1 MGTRTHSIN
10 VEYERKKDMMT
21 LDQAID
27 HALEAGMNDGECGAE
42 HSQLAEWLT
51 ELRDLRAQISELKQ
65 GNPDLFLA
73 AQVEP
78 TVPTI
83 RFGDWQCSLSF
94 CCYGN
99 DRTAIR
105 LLDVADG
112 SPVAV
117 ATVNIPEAELGDN
130 EVIIKDYSE
139 NEGILDSLVAAGVV
153 QDTGKRVRSGFIT
166 APVCELLVKV
176 PDQDHLERA

>member
-1 MGTRTHSIN
+1 MSYQLYNCPYNPRLRCSLGALKENCDKCKTRKES
-10 VEYERKKDMMT
+10 ERNATDKKATAD
-21 LDQAID
+21 
-27 HALEAGMNDGECGAE
+27 
-42 HSQLAEWLT
+42 
-51 ELRDLRAQISELKQ
+51 R
-65 GNPDLFLA
+65 A